1 MKKNESIFL
10 IKKIKIKTLNNISR
24 RHKKAVLD
32 EGTPPHKKIKKKRL
46 EQGERERER
55 EKSVH
60 HCPRTLS
67 SGEIVKNHLY
77 T

>member
-55 EKSVH
+55 ESVYIIAQE
-60 HCPRTLS
+60 HCPRAKL
-67 SGEIVKNHLY
+67 
-77 T
+77 